1 MGSFS
6 FREKPGILADNKLEW
21 SNMVFLLRD
30 DDLNTQRTVFDR
42 AVKAFD
48 WHQRCVTHSYV
59 NAVKAFQL

>member
-21 SNMVFLLRD
+21 SNMVFLLRN

-48 WHQRCVTHSYV
+48 SGTSNV
-59 NAVKAFQL
+59 